1 MLVHV
6 KEREHIVVA
15 EAENDYTNH
24 AWYVIRRELLSHEMK
39 RFVWVGPWYGS
50 SSSFLY
56 SH

>member
-24 AWYVIRRELLSHEMK
+24 AWYVMK
-39 RFVWVGPWYGS
+39 RVVEP
-50 SSSFLY
+50 
-56 SH
+56 